1 MQKKFLVLVFVFA
14 FVLTACGKVKDNEV
28 NTNNVNGATLG
39 EALDE
44 AKPEIDEEGEKPNA
58 EAEAFHWIAADEVAK
73 HNTAQDCWTIIH
85 DQVFDITKAIGSHPG
100 GETIIAG
107 CGKNATEM
115 FESKPVT
122 GKPHSQMAQENLDN
136 FYLGDLAR

>member
-1 MQKKFLVLVFVFA
+1 MQKKFLILFFVFA
-14 FVLTACGKVKDNEV
+14 FVLSACGKAKDNEMNIN
-28 NTNNVNGATLG
+28 NTNSTTLG
-39 EALDE
+39 EALSENQQMPDE
-44 AKPEIDEEGEKPNA
+44 QAENSNW
-58 EAEAFHWIAADEVAK
+58 EAEAFNWISVEEVAK

-85 DQVFDITKAIGSHPG
+85 DQVFDITKAISSHPG
-100 GETIIAG
+100 GEAILAG
-107 CGKNATEM
+107 CGKNATAM